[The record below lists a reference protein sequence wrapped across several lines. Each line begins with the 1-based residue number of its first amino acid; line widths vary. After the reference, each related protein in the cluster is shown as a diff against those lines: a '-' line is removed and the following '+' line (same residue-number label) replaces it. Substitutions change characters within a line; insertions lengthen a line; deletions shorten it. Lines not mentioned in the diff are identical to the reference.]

1 MGWPKLLVFVRHGE
15 SEGNVLSVD
24 ERAKFECG
32 TNAYPL
38 TERGRRQ
45 AKITGEYLRNRFGKF
60 DVYYTSYYCRTH
72 ETLEIMYP
80 EAHVYEDS
88 RLAESQRGIWNALTN
103 QEMHERHPDEVMRKA
118 REGLYH
124 YRPPGGENWPDIELR
139 VHSFL
144 GTIARDLSGKKV
156 LIVGHGFWMIIFQR
170 LIHHFSVKKALEM
183 YKGGVFENTS
193 VTIYRGKRKPWPFG
207 KSHLILEEQNIVPWE
222 GKL

>member
-38 TERGRRQ
+38 TARGRRQ
-45 AKITGEYLRNRFGKF
+45 AEITGEYLRNRFGKF

-72 ETLEIMYP
+72 ETLKIMYP
-80 EAHVYEDS
+80 EAHVYEDA
-88 RLAESQRGIWNALTN
+88 RLAESQRGIWNALTSEEI
-103 QEMHERHPDEVMRKA
+103 QERHPDEVMRKK

-124 YRPPGGENWPDIELR
+124 YRPPGGENWPDVEQR

-144 GTIARDLSGKKV
+144 GTLARDYAGKKV
-156 LIVGHGFWMIIFQR
+156 LIACHGFWLIIFQK
-170 LIHHFSVKKALEM
+170 LIHHFTIEKALEM
-183 YKGGVFENTS
+183 YKNGVFENTS
-193 VTIYRGKRKPWPFG
+193 VTIYRGKRKYWLFG
-207 KSHLILEEQNIVPWE
+207 KSRLVLEEKNIVPW
-222 GKL
+222 KDKI